1 MLTDVGCCRELLDGG
16 EGDDLGCAGFC
27 VEPMNR
33 MALASAL
40 ERMCADA
47 DERRA
52 MGEIGRKRACTYY
65 RQEQMVTTYTDLYQE
80 VVSSWQA

>member
-1 MLTDVGCCRELLDGG
+1 
-16 EGDDLGCAGFC
+16 
-27 VEPMNR
+27 

-40 ERMCADA
+40 ERMCADD